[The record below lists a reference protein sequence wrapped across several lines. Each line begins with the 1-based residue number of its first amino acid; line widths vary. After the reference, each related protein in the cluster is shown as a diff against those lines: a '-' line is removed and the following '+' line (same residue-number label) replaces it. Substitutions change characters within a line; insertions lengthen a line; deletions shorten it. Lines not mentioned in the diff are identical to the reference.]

1 MLIQLFLVVFNFGP
15 NMAKLFMA
23 FREMIIFSKQD
34 TVAVH
39 FFHVFSLFSSKQG
52 PYMHP
57 SAELYITASDV
68 HPSLAKQITLF
79 SLLRGIKNL
88 EKPKKTKKTK

>member
-1 MLIQLFLVVFNFGP
+1 M
-15 NMAKLFMA
+15 
-23 FREMIIFSKQD
+23 
-34 TVAVH
+34 AVH

-57 SAELYITASDV
+57 SAELYIPESDV